1 MKQIQILPA
10 FQSSTNTHLRATMED
25 GQLEKIIRSYGGI
38 LFTSALIL
46 GASFTNQQSL
56 QVVLTQQQSLMTQQQ
71 ALKTQQDNQEKSLI
85 TLDNQ
90 EKSLI
95 TQQQA
100 LKTQLDNQEKGLTT
114 LNLKLDSIGYGF
126 GLTLGIFALSGNL
139 VQVLKYYDD
148 KRASQKK
155 ETEQGQNL
163 SKTDNQT
170 HQQEER
176 DLQEKG

>member
-1 MKQIQILPA
+1 
-10 FQSSTNTHLRATMED
+10 MED

-71 ALKTQQDNQEKSLI
+71 ALKTQQDNQEKSFITLDNQEKSLI
-85 TLDNQ
+85 TQQQALKTQLDNQ

-155 ETEQGQNL
+155 ETEQEQNL